1 MVAEIAS
8 DVPTA
13 GPLAL
18 AARAV
23 AEVFRNPD
31 LRNLQLA
38 SASFVTGEWAYT
50 VAVSVYAYRYGGA
63 AWVGIVGF
71 IRMMP
76 AAFSGPFVGALADRY
91 PRERVLLLAYLAR
104 SAALA
109 ASAAA
114 ALGKLPLVVFALA
127 GVVTVVSSVS
137 RPCEWSLRAALAR
150 TPHELAATNV
160 AGSMVEGVS
169 LFVGPALAG
178 VLLAKTSPGVVFLA
192 AAQISLGGALA
203 LSVLRVY
210 TRLEPVGSPGVRAL
224 ARETAE
230 GVKDVARQRDPRLII
245 ALFFGQTFTRGALN
259 VLIVVVAIRLVHMG
273 DPGVGYL
280 NAAFGVGNLIGAFAA
295 FALVGRRRLAGP
307 TGIGLILWA
316 APLAF
321 VALMPYPA
329 AALILLAIPGLGNAV
344 ADVAGLTLL
353 QRITPARLHGRV
365 FGTLETV
372 AFAGIAVGSIV
383 TPALIA
389 WLGVKGSLI
398 AVGVLLPAAIVLL
411 FVRLHDID
419 SRAEVPEH
427 ELHILRAQPLFAS
440 LPAITLDRLAQRV
453 QRVEVPKGTTIIR
466 QGEVGDRFYV
476 IDSGKVGISID
487 GHRRGVM
494 GPGEHFGEISL
505 LRSVPRTATA
515 KVSEDAVVYA
525 LDGAEFVAAVTGD
538 TRSLEAG
545 DREASERLARAR
557 PQRRIIDVRTYEERG
572 GDDGRS
578 RAQADAALRRAVEER
593 PPGGRAPGGRDT
605 RQRRHAPR

>member
-1 MVAEIAS
+1 VAEVEATA
-8 DVPTA
+8 PPAA

-23 AEVFRNPD
+23 TEVFRNPD

-71 IRMMP
+71 IRMLP

-114 ALGKLPLVVFALA
+114 AIGKLPPVVFALA

-160 AGSMVEGVS
+160 AGSMVEGISV
-169 LFVGPALAG
+169 FVGPALAG
-178 VLLAKTSPGVVFLA
+178 ILLAKTSPGVVFLA
-192 AAQISLGGALA
+192 AAQLSLGGGLALA
-203 LSVLRVY
+203 SLHVY
-210 TRLEPVGSPGVRAL
+210 TRLEPAGSRSVRAV
-224 ARETAE
+224 THQTVE
-230 GVKDVARQRDPRLII
+230 GVKEVARQRDLRLMF

-259 VLIVVVAIRLVHMG
+259 VLIVLVAIRLVHMG

-280 NAAFGVGNLIGAFAA
+280 NAAFGVGNLVGAFAA
-295 FALVGRRRLAGP
+295 LALVGRRRLAAPAGL
-307 TGIGLILWA
+307 GLILWA

-321 VALMPYPA
+321 VALVPHQVT
-329 AALILLAIPGLGNAV
+329 ALIFLAIPGLGNGV
-344 ADVAGLTLL
+344 LDVAGLTLV
-353 QRITPARLHGRV
+353 QRITPTRVHGRV
-365 FGTLETV
+365 FGTLEMV
-372 AFAGIAVGSIV
+372 AFLGVAVGSIV
-383 TPALIA
+383 TPVLIA
-389 WLGVKGSLI
+389 SLGVKGALI
-398 AVGVLLPAAIVLL
+398 AVGVLLPAVTVLA
-411 FVRLHDID
+411 FARLHDID

-427 ELHILRAQPLFAS
+427 QLNLLRTQPLFAS
-440 LPAITLDRLAQRV
+440 LPAITLDRIAQRV
-453 QRVEVPKGTTIIR
+453 QRMEVPKGTTIIR
-466 QGEVGDRFYV
+466 QGELGDRFYV
-476 IDSGKVGISID
+476 IDSGKVAISID

-494 GPGEHFGEISL
+494 GPGDHFGEIAL

-515 KVSEDAVVYA
+515 KASEDAVVYA
-525 LDGAEFVAAVTGD
+525 LDGDEFVAAVTGD

-545 DREASERLARAR
+545 DKEASERLARAR

-572 GDDGRS
+572 VEDGRS
-578 RAQADAALRRAVEER
+578 RAQADPALRRAVEER
-593 PPGGRAPGGRDT
+593 PQGRRAPSGRDT